1 MSVKVGVIPVV
12 MLISI
17 VDEVHPDAVKVYV
30 VVPIA
35 DVLIVE
41 GFHVPVIL
49 LFDVFGSNGAVEF

>member
-1 MSVKVGVIPVV
+1 

-17 VDEVHPDAVKVYV
+17 VVEVHPDAVKVYV

-35 DVLIVE
+35 EVLIVE

-49 LFDVFGSNGAVEF
+49 LFDVFGSDGAVEF